1 VLRRHPDIKLHR
13 TATDIEQLV
22 QLQAQLLDTVW
33 QTLSPGG
40 RMIYATCSI
49 WPEENQEQMAQFVQ
63 RHQEAQMDE
72 LELPGC
78 GSTATGLQILP
89 GYQSMDGFYYAA
101 INKRV

>member
-1 VLRRHPDIKLHR
+1 MLRRHPDIKLHR
-13 TATDIEQLV
+13 TANDIEQLV
-22 QLQAQLLDTVW
+22 KLQAQILDSVW

-40 RMIYATCSI
+40 RLLYATCSI
-49 WPEENQEQMAQFVQ
+49 WPEENHEQMSQFLQ
-63 RHQEAQMDE
+63 RHHDAQLDE

-78 GSTATGLQILP
+78 SSMDTGLQILP